1 MAALTNWERSP
12 KPREPGVHVFREIP
26 LESLLPFADWNYFY
40 FAWKVPAASEE
51 ALRLKEEAEEMFRK
65 IVRERATE
73 ARAVIGFFPV
83 QRNGDSLKVYAAED
97 SRKELAELHFL
108 RQQESAAGTFKSLA
122 DYFNPHLEDWI
133 GLFAVSAGLG
143 IGEFQKDLEARGDSY
158 GALLAKTLTDRLTE
172 ALSEKMHRDVMRS
185 YWGYL
190 PENAEPFGIRPAPGY
205 PACPDSSELRTI
217 WKLLSPEENI
227 GIRLTE
233 NCMMLPLSSTS
244 GYYIAHPQ
252 SRYFSIGKI
261 GEDQLRDYAARK
273 GISVEEVKK
282 WLRIF

>member
-1 MAALTNWERSP
+1 MN
-12 KPREPGVHVFREIP
+12 
-26 LESLLPFADWNYFY
+26 WNYFC
-40 FAWKVPAASEE
+40 FAWKVPAASTE
-51 ALRLKEEAEEMFRK
+51 ALRLKEDAEEMFRRM
-65 IVRERATE
+65 VRERATE

-83 QRNGDSLKVYAAED
+83 RRAGDSLKVYAADD

-108 RQQESAAGTFKSLA
+108 RRQESALGAFKSLA
-122 DYFNPHLEDWI
+122 DYFNPHSEDWI

-143 IGEFQKDLEARGDSY
+143 IGEFEKDLETRGDAY
-158 GALLAKTLTDRLTE
+158 GALLARTLTDRLTE

-190 PENAEPFGIRPAPGY
+190 PENEEPFGIRPAPGY

-227 GIRLTE
+227 GISLTE

-244 GYYIAHPQ
+244 GYYIAHPK
-252 SRYFSIGKI
+252 SHYFSVGKI

-273 GISVEEVKK
+273 GISPEETKK